1 MKAKMLQTEMIV
13 CPPWDEKAEWTDLA
27 ARAAKAAITASS
39 HAAIIS
45 RNFAI
50 EISVK
55 LSDNDEV
62 QTLNK
67 AYRGKDKPTNVL
79 SFPQIQPD
87 LLETLANTDDGEA
100 LLGDI
105 ILAFETCRDEAL
117 AKDIPLSRHVTHLIV
132 HGTLHLLGYDHEN
145 EADAGVMENI
155 EINALATL
163 AIANPYAEQAQNR

>member
-1 MKAKMLQTEMIV
+1 MLQTELTAS
-13 CPPWDEKAEWTDLA
+13 PLWKNEQDWTDLA
-27 ARAAKAAITASS
+27 AQAAKAAISASS
-39 HAAIIS
+39 HADLLD

-50 EISVK
+50 EVSVK
-55 LSDNDEV
+55 LSDDSEV
-62 QTLNK
+62 HSLNK

-105 ILAFETCRDEAL
+105 ILAYETCRDEAS
-117 AKDIPLSRHVTHLIV
+117 AKNISFSHHVSHLIV
-132 HGTLHLLGYDHEN
+132 HGSLHLLGYDHEN
-145 EADAGVMENI
+145 EIDAGLMENC

-163 AIANPYAEQAQNR
+163 GIANPYAEQAQNR

>member
-1 MKAKMLQTEMIV
+1 MLQTELTAS
-13 CPPWDEKAEWTDLA
+13 PLWKNEQDWTNLA
-27 ARAAKAAITASS
+27 AQAAKAAISASS
-39 HAAIIS
+39 HADLLD

-50 EISVK
+50 EVSVK
-55 LSDNDEV
+55 LSDDSEV
-62 QTLNK
+62 HSLNK

-105 ILAFETCRDEAL
+105 ILAYETCRDEAS
-117 AKDIPLSRHVTHLIV
+117 AKNISFSHHVSHLIV
-132 HGTLHLLGYDHEN
+132 HGSLHLLGYDHEN
-145 EADAGVMENI
+145 EIDAGLMENC

-163 AIANPYAEQAQNR
+163 GIANPYAEQAQNR

>member
-1 MKAKMLQTEMIV
+1 MKAKMLQTELTAS
-13 CPPWDEKAEWTDLA
+13 PLWKNEQDWTNLA
-27 ARAAKAAITASS
+27 AQAAKAAISASS
-39 HAAIIS
+39 HADLLD

-50 EISVK
+50 EVSVK
-55 LSDNDEV
+55 LADDSEV
-62 QTLNK
+62 HSLNK

-105 ILAFETCRDEAL
+105 ILAYETCRDEAS
-117 AKDIPLSRHVTHLIV
+117 AKNISFSHHVSHLIV
-132 HGTLHLLGYDHEN
+132 HGSLHLLGYDHEN
-145 EADAGVMENI
+145 EIDAGLMENC

-163 AIANPYAEQAQNR
+163 GIANPYAEQV

>member
-1 MKAKMLQTEMIV
+1 MKAKMLQTELIAD
-13 CPPWDEKAEWTDLA
+13 PQWGIEADWTDLA

-39 HAAIIS
+39 HADILS
-45 RNFAI
+45 RDFAI
-50 EISVK
+50 EISLK
-55 LSDNDEV
+55 LSDDAEV
-62 QTLNK
+62 HALNK
-67 AYRGKDKPTNVL
+67 AYRDKDKSTNVL

-105 ILAFETCRDEAL
+105 ILAYETCKADAD
-117 AKDIPLSRHVTHLIV
+117 AKDISFSNHVTHLVV

-145 EADAGVMENI
+145 ETDAAVMENI

-163 AIANPYAEQAQNR
+163 GIANPYAEQAQSR

>member
-1 MKAKMLQTEMIV
+1 MLQTELTAA
-13 CPPWDEKAEWTDLA
+13 PEWGNEPDWTDLA
-27 ARAAKAAITASS
+27 VRATKAAIAASS
-39 HAAIIS
+39 HADIMS

-55 LSDNDEV
+55 LSDNMEV
-62 QTLNK
+62 HSLNK
-67 AYRGKDKPTNVL
+67 AYRGTDKSTNVL

-105 ILAFETCRDEAL
+105 ILAYETCRDEA
-117 AKDIPLSRHVTHLIV
+117 ATKGISFSSHVSHLIV
-132 HGTLHLLGYDHEN
+132 HGALHLLGYDHEN
-145 EADAGVMENI
+145 ETDAGVMENC

-163 AIANPYAEQAQNR
+163 GIANPYAEHAQNR

>member
-1 MKAKMLQTEMIV
+1 MLQTELTAS
-13 CPPWDEKAEWTDLA
+13 PLWNNEQDWTDLA
-27 ARAAKAAITASS
+27 AQAAKAAISASS
-39 HAAIIS
+39 HADLLD

-50 EISVK
+50 EVSVK
-55 LSDNDEV
+55 LSDDREV
-62 QTLNK
+62 HSLNK

-105 ILAFETCRDEAL
+105 ILAYETCRDEAS
-117 AKDIPLSRHVTHLIV
+117 AKNISFSHHVSHLIV
-132 HGTLHLLGYDHEN
+132 HGSLHLLGYDHEN
-145 EADAGVMENI
+145 EIDAGLMENC

-163 AIANPYAEQAQNR
+163 GIANPYAEQAQNR

>member
-1 MKAKMLQTEMIV
+1 MKAKMLQTELSAS
-13 CPPWDEKAEWTDLA
+13 PPWESEPEWTNLA
-27 ARAAKAAITASS
+27 ARAAKAAIAASS
-39 HAAIIS
+39 HADIMV

-55 LSDNDEV
+55 LSDNEEV

-87 LLETLANTDDGEA
+87 LLETLANTDDGDA

-117 AKDIPLSRHVTHLIV
+117 AKDISLSNHVTHLIV

-145 EADAGVMENI
+145 ETDAGVMENI

-163 AIANPYAEQAQNR
+163 GIANPYAEQAQSR

>member
-1 MKAKMLQTEMIV
+1 MLQTELTAS
-13 CPPWDEKAEWTDLA
+13 PLWKNEQDWTNLA
-27 ARAAKAAITASS
+27 AQAAKAAISASS
-39 HAAIIS
+39 HADLLD

-50 EISVK
+50 EVSVK
-55 LSDNDEV
+55 LSDDSEV
-62 QTLNK
+62 HSLNK

-105 ILAFETCRDEAL
+105 ILAYETCRDEAS
-117 AKDIPLSRHVTHLIV
+117 AKNISFSHHVSHLIV
-132 HGTLHLLGYDHEN
+132 HGSLHLLGYDHEN
-145 EADAGVMENI
+145 EIDAGLMENC

-163 AIANPYAEQAQNR
+163 GIANPYAEQV

>member
-1 MKAKMLQTEMIV
+1 MKAKMLQTELIAS
-13 CPPWDEKAEWTDLA
+13 PPWENEPEWTDLA
-27 ARAAKAAITASS
+27 ARAAKAGISASS
-39 HAAIIS
+39 HADIMS

-55 LSDNDEV
+55 LSDNEEV

-87 LLETLANTDDGEA
+87 LLETLSNTDDGEA

-117 AKDIPLSRHVTHLIV
+117 AKDISLSTHVTHLIV

-145 EADAGVMENI
+145 ETDAGVMENI

-163 AIANPYAEQAQNR
+163 GIANPYAEQAQSR

>member
-1 MKAKMLQTEMIV
+1 MLQTELTAS
-13 CPPWDEKAEWTDLA
+13 PLWNNEQDWTDLA
-27 ARAAKAAITASS
+27 AQAAKAAISASS
-39 HAAIIS
+39 HADLLD

-50 EISVK
+50 EVSVK
-55 LSDNDEV
+55 LSDDSEV
-62 QTLNK
+62 HSLNK

-105 ILAFETCRDEAL
+105 ILAYETCRDEAS
-117 AKDIPLSRHVTHLIV
+117 AKNISFSHHVSHLIV
-132 HGTLHLLGYDHEN
+132 HGSLHLLGYDHEN
-145 EADAGVMENI
+145 EIDAGLMENC

-163 AIANPYAEQAQNR
+163 GIANPYAEQAQNR

>member
-1 MKAKMLQTEMIV
+1 MLLTELTAS
-13 CPPWDEKAEWTDLA
+13 PEWGNEQDWTVLVA
-27 ARAAKAAITASS
+27 QAAKAAITASS
-39 HAAIIS
+39 HADLLS
-45 RNFAI
+45 QDFAI

-55 LSDNDEV
+55 FSNNAEV
-62 QTLNK
+62 QALNK

-105 ILAFETCRDEAL
+105 ILAYETCRDEAA
-117 AKDIPLSRHVTHLIV
+117 AKDISFSNHVTHLIV
-132 HGTLHLLGYDHEN
+132 HGSLHLLGYDHEN
-145 EADAGVMENI
+145 ETDAGIMEHF

-163 AIANPYAEQAQNR
+163 GIANPYAEQAQNR

>member
-1 MKAKMLQTEMIV
+1 MLQTELTAA
-13 CPPWDEKAEWTDLA
+13 PEWGNEPDWTDLA
-27 ARAAKAAITASS
+27 ERATKAAIAASS
-39 HAAIIS
+39 HADIMS

-55 LSDNDEV
+55 LSDNTEV
-62 QTLNK
+62 HSLNK
-67 AYRGKDKPTNVL
+67 AYRGTDKSTNVL

-105 ILAFETCRDEAL
+105 ILAYETCRDEA
-117 AKDIPLSRHVTHLIV
+117 ATKGISISNHVSHLIV
-132 HGTLHLLGYDHEN
+132 HGALHLLGYDHEN
-145 EADAGVMENI
+145 ETDAGVMENC

-163 AIANPYAEQAQNR
+163 GIANPYAEHAQNR